1 MNWLDISILVILALF
16 TVLGIYWGLIRQVL
30 AVGGLVVG
38 IIAAGRYGP
47 EVAAW
52 LTSFTNDDMLTSW
65 LGFIIVLIG
74 VSAAASIIASVLR
87 VFVGLL
93 FLGWADHLLGGFLG
107 FLQASLAC
115 ITILALSTIYPLPGI
130 NQAIQDSQFSSI
142 FLAASSTI
150 ALLLPEQ
157 LQILL
162 SSALS

>member
-1 MNWLDISILVILALF
+1 MNWLDISMLVILALF

-30 AVGGLVVG
+30 AIGGLIVG

-52 LTSFTNDDMLTSW
+52 LTSFTNDDILTGW

-74 VSAAASIIASVLR
+74 VSAAASIIASILR

-93 FLGWADHLLGGFLG
+93 FLGWVDHMLGGVLG
-107 FLQASLAC
+107 FIQASLAC

-130 NQAIQDSQFSSI
+130 SQAIHESQLGSI
-142 FLAASSTI
+142 FLAASSSI
-150 ALLLPEQ
+150 ALLLPEHLQ
-157 LQILL
+157 LILA
-162 SSALS
+162 SALS